1 MPHLNKIERQD
12 AFSAS
17 PLGAH
22 DCRIILAVCVR
33 SGNIAQHKTHLMPE
47 FSNKIQERST
57 CDLSTRGI
65 GFKNR
70 CKRDATRGACGY
82 ASGNCFCALAGEKN
96 VNTIIMRQV
105 GAVSVFPETISFPNN
120 EAETEKDGM
129 HIMQIGLY
137 VFPAALN
144 CSI

>member
-12 AFSAS
+12 AFSARRARLPHNS
-17 PLGAH
+17 GGLRAFRKYRGATQNTSH
-22 DCRIILAVCVR
+22 AWVLKQNTR
-33 SGNIAQHKTHLMPE
+33 
-47 FSNKIQERST
+47 ERST

-82 ASGNCFCALAGEKN
+82 ASGNCFCALAAEKN

-105 GAVSVFPETISFPNN
+105 GAVSVFPQTISFPNN
-120 EAETEKDGM
+120 EAETERDGM
-129 HIMQIGLY
+129 HYMQIGLY
-137 VFPAALN
+137 VFPSALN